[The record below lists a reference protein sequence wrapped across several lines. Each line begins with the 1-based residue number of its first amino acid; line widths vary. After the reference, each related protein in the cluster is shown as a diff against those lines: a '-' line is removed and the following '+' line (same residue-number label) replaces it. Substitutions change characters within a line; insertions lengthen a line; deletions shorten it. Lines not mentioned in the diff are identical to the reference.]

1 MEATNYTSTEQALA
15 AFDGVTSY
23 FERYVSTV
31 EIEDQEPR
39 ASNWCYCLS
48 CSTFVENESHQ
59 CSEVA

>member
-1 MEATNYTSTEQALA
+1 MEATNYTSVEQ

-31 EIEDQEPR
+31 EIEDQPTT
-39 ASNWCYCLS
+39 SSDWCYCLS
-48 CSTFVENESHQ
+48 CGSFVANESHQ